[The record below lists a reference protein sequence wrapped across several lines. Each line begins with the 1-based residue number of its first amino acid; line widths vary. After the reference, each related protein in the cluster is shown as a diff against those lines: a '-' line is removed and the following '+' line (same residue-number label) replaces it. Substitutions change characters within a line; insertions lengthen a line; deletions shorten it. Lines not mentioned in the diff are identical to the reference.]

1 MNSPLLSSFP
11 VVYHSLSD
19 SAQSDGFGQVNQVAV
34 VRSQGLTALRFED
47 DTE

>member
-1 MNSPLLSSFP
+1 MTSSLLPIIPAVDDILFNF
-11 VVYHSLSD
+11 
-19 SAQSDGFGQVNQVAV
+19 AQSDGFGQVNQVAV